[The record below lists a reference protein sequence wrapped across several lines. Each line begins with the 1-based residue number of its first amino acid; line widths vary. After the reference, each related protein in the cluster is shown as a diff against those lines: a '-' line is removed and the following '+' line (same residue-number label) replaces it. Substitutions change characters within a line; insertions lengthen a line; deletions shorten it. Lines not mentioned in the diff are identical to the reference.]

1 MKTNLGLDLE
11 ILEEALELVHEADP
25 VAVRDDAVLADHEG
39 VVRGHVVGHE
49 AVVGAGHLECQ
60 GGLLVLIVIKQNVL
74 PHSET
79 FSNAQMVEQCT
90 LLSLE

>member
-25 VAVRDDAVLADHEG
+25 VAVRDHAILADHEG
-39 VVRGHVVGHE
+39 VVRGHVVGHK

-60 GGLLVLIVIKQNVL
+60 CGLLVLIVIKQNVL
-74 PHSET
+74 PHPET
-79 FSNAQMVEQCT
+79 FSNAEMVEKCT
-90 LLSLE
+90 LLGLE

>member
-1 MKTNLGLDLE
+1 M
-11 ILEEALELVHEADP
+11 VHEADP
-25 VAVRDDAVLADHEG
+25 VAVRDHAVLADHQG
-39 VVRGHVVGHE
+39 VVRRHVVGHE

-74 PHSET
+74 PHSKT